1 VKLDVPAIGPAI
13 ATLGVFDG
21 VHRGHRH
28 LLEATARAAREWQA
42 SAVAVV
48 FEPHPEEV
56 IRPGTKVARLLP
68 PDVTRERLSTAGA
81 DHVVVVR
88 FDDALRALSPEDFL
102 EALAPGIRLRGVAMT
117 PDSAFGHRRAGTLER
132 VAEIGAQAG
141 FDAIPVAPLLVG
153 GEPVSS
159 SRIRALLTDGEVEA
173 AAALLASPPLLRGM
187 VVEGD
192 HRGRE
197 LGFPTANLAFDYTA
211 ALPALGIYLGHVAVP
226 ERSVGPGHPA
236 LVSVG
241 VRPTFHDDGRV
252 LVEVYLLDWD
262 GDLYDATLTVEL
274 DARLREE
281 RRFASVQALVEQ
293 MRMDEA
299 DARQRL
305 VSEPSRSPT
314 PVAERFDDVP
324 RGSA

>member
-1 VKLDVPAIGPAI
+1 MKFDVPAIGPSVV
-13 ATLGVFDG
+13 TLGVFDG

-28 LLEATARAAREWQA
+28 LLEATVSAARERQA

-56 IRPGTKVARLLP
+56 IRPGTQIARLLP
-68 PDVTRERLSTAGA
+68 PELTRERLAVAGA
-81 DHVVVVR
+81 DHVVVVQ
-88 FDDALRALSPEDFL
+88 FDDELRALSPEDFL
-102 EALAPGIRLRGVAMT
+102 DALAPGIRLRGVAMT
-117 PDSAFGHRRAGTLER
+117 PESAFGHRRAGTLER
-132 VAEIGAQAG
+132 VAEIGVGAG
-141 FDAIPVAPLLVG
+141 FDAIRVPPLLID

-159 SRIRALLTDGEVEA
+159 SRIRALLADGEVGEA
-173 AAALLASPPLLRGM
+173 ASLLGSPPLLRGT

-197 LGFPTANLAFDYTA
+197 LGFPTANLEFDYSP

-226 ERSVGPGHPA
+226 ERSVGPRHPA
-236 LVSVG
+236 LVSIG

-274 DARLREE
+274 TRRLREE
-281 RRFASVQALVEQ
+281 RRFASVEALVEQ
-293 MRMDEA
+293 MRADEA
-299 DARQRL
+299 DARRL
-305 VSEPSRSPT
+305 M
-314 PVAERFDDVP
+314 D
-324 RGSA
+324 G